1 MSKYYLSIEQRGGII
16 NRIPI
21 KEEDPDMQGILDALI
36 KMYRII
42 EEVAPED
49 PIDYEVLIDTIILR
63 IDCLYIETVE
73 TYDGGLQEIRKQ
85 IPLGNTDQC
94 VRTLIQIINYEEAF
108 DISADNLARE
118 LRTSMKFHWRQL
130 NPGSSE
136 PDPAFV
142 TQFTEE
148 VIDKLRRK
156 L

>member
-1 MSKYYLSIEQRGGII
+1 MQTKYYLSIEQRGGII
-16 NRIPI
+16 NRTPI

-94 VRTLIQIINYEEAF
+94 VRNLLDIIKDKEGTEKAAQ
-108 DISADNLARE
+108 DLQERWA
-118 LRTSMKFHWRQL
+118 
-130 NPGSSE
+130 
-136 PDPAFV
+136 
-142 TQFTEE
+142 TEE
-148 VIDKLRRK
+148 KEGPIPPKYVDQFLTQVINLVWSKLK
-156 L
+156 D

>member
-21 KEEDPDMQGILDALI
+21 KEEDPDMQGILDTLI

-85 IPLGNTDQC
+85 IPLGGNTDQC
-94 VRTLIQIINYEEAF
+94 VRNLLGIIKDKEGTEKAAQ
-108 DISADNLARE
+108 DLVKALQERWA
-118 LRTSMKFHWRQL
+118 
-130 NPGSSE
+130 
-136 PDPAFV
+136 
-142 TQFTEE
+142 TEE
-148 VIDKLRRK
+148 KEGPIPPKYVDQFLTQVINLVWSKLK
-156 L
+156 D

>member
-1 MSKYYLSIEQRGGII
+1 MQTKYYLSFEQVGII
-16 NRIPI
+16 RRIPL
-21 KEEDPDMQGILDALI
+21 KEQDPDMQGILDALI

-94 VRTLIQIINYEEAF
+94 VRNLLDIIKDKEGTEKAAQ
-108 DISADNLARE
+108 DLVKALQERWA
-118 LRTSMKFHWRQL
+118 
-130 NPGSSE
+130 
-136 PDPAFV
+136 
-142 TQFTEE
+142 TEE
-148 VIDKLRRK
+148 KEGPIPPKYVDQFLTQVINLVWSKLK
-156 L
+156 D

>member
-21 KEEDPDMQGILDALI
+21 KEEDPDIQGILDALI

-94 VRTLIQIINYEEAF
+94 VRNLLDIIKDKE
-108 DISADNLARE
+108 
-118 LRTSMKFHWRQL
+118 
-130 NPGSSE
+130 G
-136 PDPAFV
+136 
-142 TQFTEE
+142 TEKAAQDLVKALQE
-148 VIDKLRRK
+148 SGLQKRKKGLYHPNMLTNFLPKL
-156 L
+156 LT

>member
-36 KMYRII
+36 KMYKII

-94 VRTLIQIINYEEAF
+94 VRNLLDIIKDKDGTEKAAQVLVEALKERW
-108 DISADNLARE
+108 A
-118 LRTSMKFHWRQL
+118 
-130 NPGSSE
+130 
-136 PDPAFV
+136 
-142 TQFTEE
+142 TEGKE
-148 VIDKLRRK
+148 GHIPSKYVNQYLTKVIHLVQSKLK
-156 L
+156 D

>member
-1 MSKYYLSIEQRGGII
+1 MSKYYLFIEQRGGII

-142 TQFTEE
+142 KQFTEE

>member
-1 MSKYYLSIEQRGGII
+1 MAKYYLSIEQRGGII

-94 VRTLIQIINYEEAF
+94 VRNLLQIIQYNDAF
-108 DISADNLARE
+108 DLAANNLALE
-118 LRTSMKFHWRQL
+118 IKNSVGFHWRQL
-130 NPGSSE
+130 NPGSSTPE
-136 PDPAFV
+136 PEFIN
-142 TQFTEE
+142 QFYEE
-148 VIDKLRRK
+148 VINRLKTK
-156 L
+156 I

>member
-21 KEEDPDMQGILDALI
+21 KEEDPDMQGILDVLI

-63 IDCLYIETVE
+63 IDRLYIETIE
-73 TYDGGLQEIRKQ
+73 TYDGGLQEIRQQ

-94 VRTLIQIINYEEAF
+94 VKNLLDIIKDRKGTEKAAQELVEALQGSWAMEEKKGP
-108 DISADNLARE
+108 IPPKYADQFLTQVINLVW
-118 LRTSMKFHWRQL
+118 S
-130 NPGSSE
+130 
-136 PDPAFV
+136 
-142 TQFTEE
+142 
-148 VIDKLRRK
+148 KLTK
-156 L
+156 MTD

>member
-1 MSKYYLSIEQRGGII
+1 MSKYYLSIEQGGGII

-63 IDCLYIETVE
+63 IDRLYIETIE
-73 TYDGGLQEIRKQ
+73 TYDGGLQEIRQQ

-94 VRTLIQIINYEEAF
+94 VRNLLDIIKDKEGTEKAAQ
-108 DISADNLARE
+108 DLVKALQERWA
-118 LRTSMKFHWRQL
+118 
-130 NPGSSE
+130 
-136 PDPAFV
+136 
-142 TQFTEE
+142 TEE
-148 VIDKLRRK
+148 KEGPIPPKYVDQFLTQVINLVWSKLK
-156 L
+156 D

>member
-16 NRIPI
+16 NSIPI

-73 TYDGGLQEIRKQ
+73 TYDGGFKKFENKYLLEI
-85 IPLGNTDQC
+85 PTN
-94 VRTLIQIINYEEAF
+94 A
-108 DISADNLARE
+108 
-118 LRTSMKFHWRQL
+118 
-130 NPGSSE
+130 
-136 PDPAFV
+136 
-142 TQFTEE
+142 
-148 VIDKLRRK
+148 
-156 L
+156 

>member
-1 MSKYYLSIEQRGGII
+1 MQTKYYLTLEQVGII

-94 VRTLIQIINYEEAF
+94 VRNLLDIIKDKEGTEKAAQ
-108 DISADNLARE
+108 DLVKALQERWA
-118 LRTSMKFHWRQL
+118 
-130 NPGSSE
+130 
-136 PDPAFV
+136 
-142 TQFTEE
+142 TEE
-148 VIDKLRRK
+148 KEGPIPPKYVDQFLTQVINLVWSKLK
-156 L
+156 D

>member
-142 TQFTEE
+142 KQFTEE

>member
-21 KEEDPDMQGILDALI
+21 KEEDPDMQGILDVLI

-63 IDCLYIETVE
+63 IDRLYIETIE
-73 TYDGGLQEIRKQ
+73 TYDGGLQEIRQQ

-94 VRTLIQIINYEEAF
+94 VRNLLDIIK
-108 DISADNLARE
+108 DRKS
-118 LRTSMKFHWRQL
+118 
-130 NPGSSE
+130 
-136 PDPAFV
+136 
-142 TQFTEE
+142 TE
-148 VIDKLRRK
+148 KLPRN
-156 L
+156 

>member
-1 MSKYYLSIEQRGGII
+1 MQTKYYLTFEQVGII
-16 NRIPI
+16 RRIPI

-94 VRTLIQIINYEEAF
+94 VRNLLDIIKDKEGTEKAAQ
-108 DISADNLARE
+108 DLVKALQERWA
-118 LRTSMKFHWRQL
+118 
-130 NPGSSE
+130 
-136 PDPAFV
+136 
-142 TQFTEE
+142 TEE
-148 VIDKLRRK
+148 KEGPIPPKYVDQFLTQVINLVWSKLK
-156 L
+156 D

>member
-85 IPLGNTDQC
+85 ILLGTDQC
-94 VRTLIQIINYEEAF
+94 VRNLLDIIKDKEGTEKAAQ
-108 DISADNLARE
+108 DLVKALQERWA
-118 LRTSMKFHWRQL
+118 
-130 NPGSSE
+130 
-136 PDPAFV
+136 
-142 TQFTEE
+142 TEE
-148 VIDKLRRK
+148 KEGPIPPKYVDQFLTQVINLVWSKLK
-156 L
+156 D

>member
-21 KEEDPDMQGILDALI
+21 KEEDPDMQGILDSLI

-42 EEVAPED
+42 EEVAPEQ

-73 TYDGGLQEIRKQ
+73 TYDGGLQEIRQQ

-94 VRTLIQIINYEEAF
+94 VRNLLDIIKDKEGTEKAAQ
-108 DISADNLARE
+108 DLVKALQERWA
-118 LRTSMKFHWRQL
+118 
-130 NPGSSE
+130 
-136 PDPAFV
+136 
-142 TQFTEE
+142 TEE
-148 VIDKLRRK
+148 KEGPIPPKYVDQFLTQVINLVWSKLK
-156 L
+156 D